1 MMGGITSDAGGCR
14 KMRVCVYTGP
24 FLIHA
29 GTEPDEVPAA
39 MDELFTWLATS
50 HDHPLIKACFFHCA
64 FECIHP
70 FSDGNGRT
78 GRLWHTLITYTWKPI
93 LAWLPVET
101 MVDNRRQ
108 DYYQVLGFSNT
119 GDATL
124 FIEYML
130 EATRDALVEAQ
141 NNLHQLKQTSLLH
154 VGDNVGDTTTSA
166 LLELLKRDPSLSASQ
181 AALQLGVSKRH
192 VERLLASLKANGAIE
207 RIGPPRGGYWKVLA

>member
-1 MMGGITSDAGGCR
+1 
-14 KMRVCVYTGP
+14 
-24 FLIHA
+24 
-29 GTEPDEVPAA
+29 
-39 MDELFTWLATS
+39 
-50 HDHPLIKACFFHCA
+50 
-64 FECIHP
+64 
-70 FSDGNGRT
+70 
-78 GRLWHTLITYTWKPI
+78 
-93 LAWLPVET
+93 

-130 EATRDALVEAQ
+130 EATRDALFEAQ

-154 VGDNVGDTTTSA
+154 VGDNVGDNVGVTTTSA